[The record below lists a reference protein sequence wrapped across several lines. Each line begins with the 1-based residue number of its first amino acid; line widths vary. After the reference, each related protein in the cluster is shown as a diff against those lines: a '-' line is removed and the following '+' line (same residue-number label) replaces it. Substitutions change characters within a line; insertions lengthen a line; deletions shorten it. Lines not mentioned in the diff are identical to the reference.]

1 MQFCSNVPQNSFC
14 IMEGRG
20 IFRNNSDGEKSLKSY
35 LTNLTTSP
43 MTVWGK
49 SIDMQKWRRRSV
61 WFIHTPINHSKIQR

>member
-20 IFRNNSDGEKSLKSY
+20 SLRNNSDGEKFFKSY

-43 MTVWGK
+43 MTE
-49 SIDMQKWRRRSV
+49 RE
-61 WFIHTPINHSKIQR
+61 